1 MSAEEEACIVAASY
15 QSFGSETVVE
25 LWLRAREGHSTLLL
39 VHGLRPFL
47 EIAVRGS
54 STDLPDDID
63 ERLEQ
68 VRNVKDVTRIHDPVD
83 KWTDKG
89 TKPHWKVEVR
99 QPYIVPK
106 IREVLKSDWKVT
118 SADIIFPQR
127 LLLDLDLGPHI
138 A

>member
-68 VRNVKDVTRIHDPVD
+68 VRMMDIESLIQNRTPVAHQ
-83 KWTDKG
+83 G
-89 TKPHWKVEVR
+89 
-99 QPYIVPK
+99 
-106 IREVLKSDWKVT
+106 
-118 SADIIFPQR
+118 
-127 LLLDLDLGPHI
+127 
-138 A
+138 